1 MKASEIR
8 TLAVAP
14 GSGTWKP
21 AIGNLRYLLELAD
34 RGLNLRV
41 HPHPAQTAPRLHT
54 TAGARATSFSSSSS
68 SHDHRDRLHLGAAI
82 RVDLHRAIR
91 DAFWRVILYIALQI
105 PERGAAGIRCLTLQL
120 PARRTTHWNVSSLNA
135 SYPPCSPHHYR
146 LWLSILRDISP
157 PGAMA
162 RCLGCALPALQK
174 SSVRRGMKGSLSLH
188 GLLLSSHPQWRHLD
202 DVALCVCTSLPSSL
216 FSCL

>member
-1 MKASEIR
+1 MVFPDPFYWLLCSGEGVRDKD
-8 TLAVAP
+8 V
-14 GSGTWKP
+14 GTWKP
-21 AIGNLRYLLELAD
+21 PGTGRS
-34 RGLNLRV
+34 GPNLRV
-41 HPHPAQTAPRLHT
+41 HPQPRPPRGSTELPAPR
-54 TAGARATSFSSSSS
+54 ASSCSCSSS
-68 SHDHRDRLHLGAAI
+68 SHDHRDRLQAHLGAAI

-105 PERGAAGIRCLTLQL
+105 PNRGAAGIPCLTLQL
-120 PARRTTHWNVSSLNA
+120 PARRTTRWNVSSLNA
-135 SYPPCSPHHYR
+135 SYPPCLPHHYR

-162 RCLGCALPALQK
+162 RCLGCTLPALQK

-188 GLLLSSHPQWRHLD
+188 GLLPSSHPQWRHLD

-216 FSCL
+216 FSRL